1 MPEYIY
7 LIHPYRRELAFHP
20 TEEEEAILSEHL
32 AYLQKAASEGTVRTP
47 IEGGRR
53 SQIERTVRTPTE
65 RCSVPPLTV
74 LLAGPCLDGIFG
86 VVILRAKD
94 EAAAQ
99 QFMFNDPAV
108 KGDLMAAELH
118 AFRVAVMWGRPPSVD
133 LPGKFP

>member
-32 AYLQKAASEGTVRTP
+32 AYLQKAASEG
-47 IEGGRR
+47 
-53 SQIERTVRTPTE
+53 TVRTPTE

-133 LPGKFP
+133 LPCGRPPSVDLPGKFP